1 MRMFIRY
8 EGGIEVEALLLAA
21 GRDRMRVV
29 IPEERD
35 TLDLTRLEGSWR
47 TEGGQDVEIAA
58 LIPFAGTDCAQFC
71 AEVYPRTMSAGR
83 SFTV

>member
-8 EGGIEVEALLLAA
+8 DDGVEVETLLLAA

-29 IPEERD
+29 IPEQRD
-35 TLDLTRLEGSWR
+35 TVDITMLEGSWR
-47 TEGGQDVEIAA
+47 TEGGQAIEITA